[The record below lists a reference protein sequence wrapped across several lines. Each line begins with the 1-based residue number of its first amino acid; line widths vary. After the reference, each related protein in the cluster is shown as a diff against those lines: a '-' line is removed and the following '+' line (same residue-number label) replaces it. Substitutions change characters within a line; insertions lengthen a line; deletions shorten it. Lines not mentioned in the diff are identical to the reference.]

1 VEGLARVVLGLDA
14 QDVAEE
20 VMHFLDRSERVRVVG
35 AASDDRQLAA
45 AVRQLEPDVVLASP
59 GMLRSSA
66 GLNGSP
72 VIAVDTEE
80 SVGGLRAA
88 LAGGARGFFLW
99 PAERDELA
107 AAAAHA
113 GPKSESPRDR
123 ASVLAVTAARGGAGA
138 TFVATHLAA
147 AFARLG
153 KDCVLVDMDAGFGE
167 IEMALGV
174 PRDPEPRTIHV
185 LAPVADELSERHLS
199 EAAWEHPQGFRVLLA
214 PRQPD
219 SVSPDDY
226 RSILAALARH
236 CDVVVVHLPRGID
249 EVARAAVALAD
260 RVLMVLNLDVLS
272 FHGARRTL
280 AALGDDERFA
290 FVVNRAGR
298 SEIAPGDVERVFGRE
313 PLAVLPDDHAV
324 PNAQD
329 RGRLVPPRGKTG
341 RAMTRLARTLAG
353 SDG

>member
-1 VEGLARVVLGLDA
+1 MEGLARVVLGLDA

-45 AVRQLEPDVVLASP
+45 AVRQLEPDVVLVSP
-59 GMLRSSA
+59 GMLRSSGA
-66 GLNGSP
+66 LNGSP

-99 PAERDELA
+99 PAEREELA
-107 AAAAHA
+107 VAAAGTGAD
-113 GPKSESPRDR
+113 ESAQRGR
-123 ASVLAVTAARGGAGA
+123 AQVIAVNAARGGAGA

-147 AFARLG
+147 AFARMG
-153 KDCVLVDMDAGFGE
+153 KDCVLVDLDAGFGE
-167 IEMALGV
+167 VEMALGV
-174 PRDPEPRTIHV
+174 PRDPEPRTLQD
-185 LAPVADELSERHLS
+185 LAPVAGELSERHLS
-199 EAAWEHPQGFRVLLA
+199 EAAWEHPHGFRVLLA
-214 PRQPD
+214 PRQPG
-219 SVSPDDY
+219 SVTPEQY
-226 RSILAALARH
+226 RSILAALASR
-236 CDVVVVHLPRGID
+236 CDVVLVHLPRAVD
-249 EVARAAVALAD
+249 DVSRAAVALAD

-298 SEIAPGDVERVFGRE
+298 SEITPGDVERVFGRE
-313 PLAVLPDDHAV
+313 PLAVLPDDHAI

-329 RGRLVPPRGKTG
+329 RGRLVPPRGRTG
-341 RAMTRLARTLAG
+341 RAMTRLARTLAEEQ
-353 SDG
+353 